1 MQSSLHVTEPG
12 VGGPHGQSVTKA
24 AMAEREEDIGSATIP
39 FPYMEELTAQENDTK
54 RRAATQRVVLVRAK
68 CLVYFPLE
76 PQNNL
81 KLCAL

>member
-1 MQSSLHVTEPG
+1 MEPG
-12 VGGPHGQSVTKA
+12 VTGPHGLSVIRA
-24 AMAEREEDIGSATIP
+24 VMVEREEDIGSATIP

-76 PQNNL
+76 PQNSL

>member
-1 MQSSLHVTEPG
+1 MEPG
-12 VGGPHGQSVTKA
+12 VTGPHGLSVIRA
-24 AMAEREEDIGSATIP
+24 VMVEREDIGSATIP

-54 RRAATQRVVLVRAK
+54 RRAATQRVVLVRTK

>member
-1 MQSSLHVTEPG
+1 MSGRHGLCVTR
-12 VGGPHGQSVTKA
+12 VV
-24 AMAEREEDIGSATIP
+24 MVEREEDIGSATIP

-54 RRAATQRVVLVRAK
+54 RRAATQRVVLVRTK